1 MRILIISPTEKGIG
15 GVARHVQGLT
25 KFLKSDGHE
34 VDVISS
40 ENTFTIPIRK
50 LKNPSFMLSSFLK
63 TKFSKKYDVVH
74 AQNIISAFAM
84 KNISGKKLLAI
95 HGIHHEQIDHLYG
108 KIAGNVAKDYEE
120 RAINWVDAITVSS
133 KEMLDYYSKKG
144 IDTYFLPNALYID
157 SIPKNSTKKYEKQII
172 YAARLSK
179 EKGILEVLEVA
190 KKLPDDINLIILGSG
205 IEEPKVKEISK
216 TQRNIHFLGYQ
227 NKENTLSLI
236 RGSDLLIQPSR
247 MEGGLSYT
255 LLESMACGTPIIC
268 TFAGGAKDSLSHMK
282 TAYII
287 EPENSDNLLS
297 AIKFLMNN
305 PEKRKELADNA
316 LEEIKKHDWSVIG
329 PKYLAI
335 YEKLLNKNN

>member
-157 SIPKNSTKKYEKQII
+157 SIPKNDYLINGYFSKSTRHNDCWII
-172 YAARLSK
+172 YYAWF
-179 EKGILEVLEVA
+179 ILYFTS
-190 KKLPDDINLIILGSG
+190 ING
-205 IEEPKVKEISK
+205 
-216 TQRNIHFLGYQ
+216 RNFRINY
-227 NKENTLSLI
+227 
-236 RGSDLLIQPSR
+236 
-247 MEGGLSYT
+247 
-255 LLESMACGTPIIC
+255 
-268 TFAGGAKDSLSHMK
+268 
-282 TAYII
+282 
-287 EPENSDNLLS
+287 
-297 AIKFLMNN
+297 
-305 PEKRKELADNA
+305 
-316 LEEIKKHDWSVIG
+316 
-329 PKYLAI
+329 
-335 YEKLLNKNN
+335 